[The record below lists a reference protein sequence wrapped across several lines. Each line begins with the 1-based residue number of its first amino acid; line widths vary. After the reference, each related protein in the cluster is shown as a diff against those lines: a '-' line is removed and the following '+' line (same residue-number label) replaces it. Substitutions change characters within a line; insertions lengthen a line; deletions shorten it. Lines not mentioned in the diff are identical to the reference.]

1 MIKTLPGGDVRG
13 DKAPQTYTTG
23 RWPAEVSI
31 GADAPPGVHY
41 ALVLARALDDAIT
54 QRGLSQRSA
63 STQAGLN
70 PTAVGRIIR
79 GLVYPDLSTIARLET
94 ALQADLLPARRFS
107 SRPAENSPDT

>member
-1 MIKTLPGGDVRG
+1 MRG

-23 RWPAEVSI
+23 EWPAEASVR
-31 GADAPPGVHY
+31 ADAPPGVHY
-41 ALVLARALDDAIT
+41 ALVLARALDNAIT

-70 PTAVGRIIR
+70 ATAVGRIIR

-94 ALQADLLPARRFS
+94 ALQTDLLPPQLFLTLSADGKTGGS
-107 SRPAENSPDT
+107 SGK